1 MEASQR
7 EEHRLV
13 RVQFLA
19 DCVAGG
25 CIGQARDYQAG
36 DVDSIPLSD
45 ARYLAAGSHLLGIRP
60 KVLIL
65 SK

>member
-1 MEASQR
+1 MDKSKL
-7 EEHRLV
+7 EENRLV

-25 CIGQARDYQAG
+25 CIGQARDYQKG

-45 ARYLAAGSHLLGIRP
+45 ARYWRP
-60 KVLIL
+60 VRAC
-65 SK
+65 